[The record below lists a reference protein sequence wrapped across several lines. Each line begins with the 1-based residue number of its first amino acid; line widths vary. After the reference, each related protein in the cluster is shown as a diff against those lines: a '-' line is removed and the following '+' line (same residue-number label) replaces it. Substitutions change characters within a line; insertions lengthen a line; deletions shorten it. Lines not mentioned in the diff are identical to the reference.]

1 MSEVDLVTAII
12 GITLALIT
20 TFCFNLGI
28 VYQKKG
34 LKEAKVKGIEI
45 KTEEGF
51 ISLVKTFIKL
61 FKVRSWL
68 IGAILGVG
76 GWFPYIISIGMV
88 GILVTEPV
96 MATGFIFFV
105 PAAIKILKERV
116 GIIEYIAIGMLTISP
131 ILIGFAGISDV
142 DLDLYEFV
150 PSFAIFL
157 AISLSLCFISLTLAK
172 KKRGR
177 SSEGLFIMFGG
188 AILFALGGSA
198 TNVLAQALI
207 QTGEGFQWYT
217 IFELPFGIFWFIFG
231 GTYAHLW
238 VFLGFWMMAV
248 FNLSS
253 LPYYQGGFQ
262 KGKILIM
269 YPILDSI
276 ALLLPIVAGLFVF
289 RQTFSNIYLFS
300 IAVILSVIA
309 TIVLSKYQVA
319 VETMEPTKKD
329 ADNESSQDNVLS
341 SDKE

>member
-88 GILVTEPV
+88 GVLVTEPV

-157 AISLSLCFISLTLAK
+157 AISLSLCFNVWRRYFIRAWGVCYECFSSSFDSNWRRISVVYNIRTTFWHILVHIWRNL
-172 KKRGR
+172 R
-177 SSEGLFIMFGG
+177 SSM
-188 AILFALGGSA
+188 
-198 TNVLAQALI
+198 
-207 QTGEGFQWYT
+207 GF
-217 IFELPFGIFWFIFG
+217 FR
-231 GTYAHLW
+231 
-238 VFLGFWMMAV
+238 
-248 FNLSS
+248 
-253 LPYYQGGFQ
+253 
-262 KGKILIM
+262 
-269 YPILDSI
+269 ILDDGSFQ
-276 ALLLPIVAGLFVF
+276 PF
-289 RQTFSNIYLFS
+289 QSS
-300 IAVILSVIA
+300 
-309 TIVLSKYQVA
+309 VLSRG
-319 VETMEPTKKD
+319 
-329 ADNESSQDNVLS
+329 LS
-341 SDKE
+341 KR